1 MAQES
6 WPPRPSSASQTTTT
20 GGARHR
26 AQRERDLPSRLPCP
40 QQLQHE
46 LHAHFLPHI
55 QGWEQTFSAS
65 FVAPFKVAPFKNS
78 NGGPTVG
85 PESATTARLQASK
98 QQRHTF
104 YQGRETA
111 HARLPCSAP
120 FVAPYPFKNS
130 LWCVLCGG
138 LVIGYPEA
146 VAYLHMISHHRPMC
160 CTEHVPPAHR
170 SVTFTH

>member
-1 MAQES
+1 MLGS
-6 WPPRPSSASQTTTT
+6 PMLGS
-20 GGARHR
+20 
-26 AQRERDLPSRLPCP
+26 L
-40 QQLQHE
+40 
-46 LHAHFLPHI
+46 
-55 QGWEQTFSAS
+55 
-65 FVAPFKVAPFKNS
+65 
-78 NGGPTVG
+78 
-85 PESATTARLQASK
+85 
-98 QQRHTF
+98 
-104 YQGRETA
+104 
-111 HARLPCSAP
+111 